1 MLNGMGRRHKPNDR
15 VTLAFRL
22 ADGALLTVEAA
33 PETLRFVGRYSRL
46 RAFGPLG
53 KPLDAHVVAN
63 GHG

>member
-1 MLNGMGRRHKPNDR
+1 MLNGMARRLKPNDR

-22 ADGALLTVEAA
+22 ADGTLLTVEAA
-33 PETLRFVGRYSRL
+33 SDTLRFIGRYSRL
-46 RAFGPLG
+46 KAFGPLG